1 MAGTSKMTESTIPNQ
16 NSVNHRISIGV
27 RFHDISKLNFLRRCL
42 ISIDAQSSV
51 HPHIYIVTQ
60 DFSPSSLEAVK
71 DLLAQCLAIN
81 GSTYTLINVQ
91 NPNGLD
97 LRTKLLNKIV
107 QAHYA
112 DSISSYLCF
121 IDYDDLWYSHALKTL
136 LSPLLNTSFVM
147 SYADIHLADVWTDGQ
162 IFYLRDLF
170 DRQMISKKNKSDLL
184 KGNFLPLHSYMFD
197 TSKISQDLFVYDE
210 SLSRNEDYDFL
221 IRLASDNPVTRAVSN
236 RLIGLYNF
244 YTCDDGAINTCDN
257 PFDQSSS
264 FSSEEKSIFDRDF
277 LAIIE
282 KNGGLAWKTFFGED
296 IQWPWHD

>member
-1 MAGTSKMTESTIPNQ
+1 MTDSSIPRQ
-16 NSVNHRISIGV
+16 NFVENRVSVGV

-51 HPHIYIVTQ
+51 SPHIYIVTQ
-60 DFSPSSLEAVK
+60 DFSASSLEAVN
-71 DLLAQCLAIN
+71 DLLLQCLAIN

-97 LRTKLLNKIV
+97 LRTKLLNTIV
-107 QAHYA
+107 QAHYS

-121 IDYDDLWYSHALKTL
+121 IDYDDLWYSHALNTL

-147 SYADIHLADVWTDGQ
+147 SYADIHLADVWTDGE
-162 IFYLRDLF
+162 IFYLRDLV
-170 DRQMISKKNKSDLL
+170 DRQMISMKTKSDLL

-221 IRLASDNPVTRAVSN
+221 IRLASSHAVTRAVSN

-264 FSSEEKSIFDRDF
+264 FSSEEKSNFDRDF

>member
-1 MAGTSKMTESTIPNQ
+1 MMTDSSIPRQ
-16 NSVNHRISIGV
+16 EFVAHRVSVGV
-27 RFHDISKLNFLRRCL
+27 RYHDISKLSFLRRCL

-60 DFSPSSLEAVK
+60 DFSASSLEAVN
-71 DLLAQCLAIN
+71 DLLLQCLAIN

-107 QAHYA
+107 QAHYS
-112 DSISSYLCF
+112 DSMSSYLCF

-136 LSPLLNTSFVM
+136 LSPLLKTSFVM
-147 SYADIHLADVWTDGQ
+147 SYADIHLADVWTDGE
-162 IFYLRDLF
+162 IFYLRDVF
-170 DRQMISKKNKSDLL
+170 DRQIISKKTKSDLL

-221 IRLASDNPVTRAVSN
+221 IRLASSNAVTRAVSN

-244 YTCDDGAINTCDN
+244 YTCDEGAINTCDN

-264 FSSEEKSIFDRDF
+264 FSSEEKSNFDRDF

-282 KNGGLAWKTFFGED
+282 KNGGLHWKTFFGED
-296 IQWPWHD
+296 IQWPLLD